1 MPCREFSRKRLRR
14 RNVAFGPCVLVAA
27 AALGLAGCGGQIVN
41 FEPPQRNGTND
52 KPRQS
57 TDDDTPGAPSRLLAK
72 LLGVEIGKP
81 KNDGGAA
88 PDRHIFC
95 PEALILEGTEV
106 SRAYAGTPPSSANL
120 RYQFAVTET
129 ARECKLEGDELA
141 LKIGV
146 AGKVLLG
153 PAGNSGSFTVPV
165 RMAILRKK
173 DNQPELS
180 KLYHA
185 TVTLGQSETQAE
197 FSIVSESLHVPFIQ
211 DHSEQDY
218 TIKVG
223 IDEGPAK
230 EEKPHK
236 GTKR

>member
-1 MPCREFSRKRLRR
+1 MPCRKWAEKSARLRSVPR
-14 RNVAFGPCVLVAA
+14 IARPFFTALTV
-27 AALGLAGCGGQIVN
+27 LGLAGCGGHLGN
-41 FEPPQRNGTND
+41 F
-52 KPRQS
+52 
-57 TDDDTPGAPSRLLAK
+57 DTPQSPDSNGPPGAK
-72 LLGVEIGKP
+72 LLAAMLGMK
-81 KNDGGAA
+81 KNEAA
-88 PDRHIFC
+88 SDAAAATPEKERHISC
-95 PEALILEGTEV
+95 PEVLILEGTEV
-106 SRAYAGTPPSSANL
+106 SRAYAGAPPSSANL

-129 ARECKLEGDELA
+129 ARECKLDGDQLA

-153 PAGNSGSFTVPV
+153 PAGSSGSFTVPV

-173 DNQPELS
+173 DSEPELS

-218 TIKVG
+218 TIRVG

-230 EEKPHK
+230 EEKPHN
-236 GTKR
+236 GAKR